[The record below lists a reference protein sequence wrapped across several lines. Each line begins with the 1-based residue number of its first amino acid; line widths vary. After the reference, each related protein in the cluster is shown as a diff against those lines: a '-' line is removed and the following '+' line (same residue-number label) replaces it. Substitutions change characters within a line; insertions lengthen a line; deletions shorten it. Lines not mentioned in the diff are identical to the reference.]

1 MVSDLRDEI
10 FTLDSPFLLVV
21 LVDLLKSF
29 FDFGIQMFNLF
40 ENTGL
45 NIAVFRSFA
54 LLRDL
59 LFKCENYFFFLSEST
74 T

>member
-1 MVSDLRDEI
+1 MVSNLRNEI

-59 LFKCENYFFFLSEST
+59 LF
-74 T
+74 